1 MNDITRQISHVSPLK
16 LAYVIQQLQPKL
28 ALAEA
33 EPVAVVGIGCRFPG
47 GVNTPEDYWKL
58 LHEGR
63 DAVTEVPADRWDFEA
78 FYDPNPGTPGKMYAR
93 HGAFLKSVDAFDCE
107 FFGITPREAAG
118 MDPQQRL
125 LLEVSWEAIENAN
138 LSPDLLY
145 GSLTGVFIG
154 ISTFDYALVRA
165 GLQNPKAIDAYFTSG
180 NVLSVAAGRLSYF
193 LGLAG
198 PSVSVDTACSS
209 SLVSIH
215 LACQSLR
222 RRESNLALAGGVGL
236 ILAPEPSINFSQA
249 RMLAPDGHC
258 KTFDAAADGYVRG
271 EGCGVIVLKRLLDAV
286 ADGDNVLAVIRGSS
300 VNQDGASGGLTVPS
314 GPSQEAVIRRALE
327 NGGVAPSQVSYIEAH
342 GTGTSL
348 GDPIEMGALGN
359 VFRNH
364 PRNNPLMV
372 GSVKTNMG
380 HLEAAAGVAGVIKV
394 ILSLKN
400 GEIPPHLHF
409 KNPNPHIAWNEL
421 PIEIP
426 TQRKPWPSGE
436 NRRIAGVSSFGF
448 AGTNAHVVL
457 EEFRSSV
464 ENAEQDHQPSV
475 VDRPLHI
482 LALSARTE
490 GALHQLAE
498 RYEAHL
504 AAHAGLSPG
513 DVCFTANTCRS
524 HFPHRLSVVAGT
536 TKEMGEKLSAFRAGK
551 VEPGVFRGQ
560 EAGRPP
566 IAFLFTGQGSQYPGM
581 GRLLYDTQPTF
592 RKALDRCD
600 EILRG
605 HLEKPLTGIL
615 YPARNEQQAQLLN
628 ETAYTQPALF
638 SLEYALAGL
647 WRSWGIAPS
656 VVMGHSVGEYVAAC
670 VAGVFSLEEGLKLI
684 AARAR
689 LMQSL
694 PQNGSMV
701 AVFADAA
708 RVEKAVAL
716 YAKTVSIAAV
726 NGPTLVVISGV
737 HKDIG
742 EICEQFKREKVGI
755 QPLNVSHAFHSPLM
769 DPMLSDFEKIASEIT
784 YTAPHV
790 GFISNVTG
798 DFVTDE
804 IANPTY
810 WVRHVREPVRFS
822 ASMNALSEKG
832 YGVFVEIGPKP
843 VLSGMGKQCLKKPE
857 ILWLPSLQ
865 KEGSDWET
873 LLKSLGALYVHGAQV
888 DWTGFNRDYAPHRIP
903 LPTYPFQRERHWID
917 TTPVYRHRLPGTLP
931 GQRLELPFSKEIRF
945 ASQFSG
951 ASPAYLKDHKL
962 FGTLV
967 VAGAS
972 HVAMTLQAVKEA
984 FGVDG
989 CVLEGVHF
997 QETLVI
1003 PDKGERTVQMIL
1015 HAKGSEQGY
1024 TFALVSAQPD
1034 GAEKDAGWIQHVQG
1048 NIRISPPEKALGKT
1062 SILTAEQQKQYETRD
1077 GRELYAGIMSSGHHV
1092 GASFQWVERL
1102 WWKGNEGFCRLKRPE
1117 TPVPMNEYQLYP
1129 GLIDSCIQFFCI
1141 HGPQLVFG
1149 DEKAGDLKRDH
1160 IFVPFAIDEF
1170 RFYKPIGNSASL
1182 WCHTRMKKSD
1192 GTENGVT
1199 GDIQLLSDTGE
1210 VLAEIKGFTARRLSR
1225 KTLASGTQ
1233 KDSEVGLYQLSW
1245 QPVELQTPSGAKNP
1259 QPGHWLILADRGGIG
1274 QELSKHLQ
1282 GRGETCNL
1290 VFSGETDI
1298 SGPDNFRQML
1308 TTPDNQ
1314 PHYRGIVYLRGMEP
1328 HIDSLRGCAGLLS
1341 LIQAIVKTG
1350 WPAFPRLWLITRGA
1364 QPAGHEMA
1372 LMNPDQSALWGLAR
1386 VIPLEHKDMRCT
1398 CVDLDPS
1405 GDAMDMPDLVN
1416 ELWHPDR
1423 EDQVALRRGVR
1434 YAARLVPYKNTG
1446 SRSPVEFHKDKTY
1459 LITGGLG
1466 ALGLLAA
1473 KWMVSRGAANLA
1485 LVGRR
1490 DISESVRESVRG
1502 LERAGARIVVGKADV
1517 SDKQDV
1523 ARLLETIRASMPPL
1537 GGIIHAAG
1545 TVSDSFLFRMD
1556 WERLKHVLSP
1566 KVQGAW
1572 HLHQLTKDMPLDF
1585 FVCFSS
1591 VASLLGSPGQ
1601 GNYAAANAFL
1611 DGFVHHRRALG
1622 LPGLSVNWGPWADMG
1637 MAAGMSLREQERW
1650 VQRGMGTIAPERGLE
1665 ILGQLMAQD
1674 AVQAGAIP
1682 VNWRKFIPELFQ
1694 GSPPPLLESFVRTSD
1709 VAASDTEKKPLLI
1722 KQLEKTP
1729 VEARRSQIQAFVLSL
1744 VEEVIGAGSSG
1755 RIDPKKGL
1763 FDLGIDSLMAVD
1775 LKNRLETAT
1784 GRTLRSTLVFDYPT
1798 VDAIADYVAKELKP
1812 EDMQYAAAVPDVK
1825 ERIAVRESSYEP
1837 IAVIGMGCRF
1847 PGGADNPESFWQL
1860 LHDGVDAVTEIPH
1873 DRWNVDAFYDPDP
1886 NAPGKTYARH
1896 GAFLNHVDA
1905 FDARF
1910 FGITPREAV
1919 NLDPQQRLLLEVT
1932 WEALEHANL
1941 PPLQLS
1947 GSQTGVFIGIST
1959 FDYAGMQ
1966 IGAQNAEGINA
1977 YFATGNTLCMAAG
1990 RLSYVLGLM
1999 GPSMSVDTAC
2009 SSSLVSIHLA
2019 SQSLRSRECGLAL
2032 AGGVGLLLAPELYI
2046 NFSKA
2051 KMLSPDGRCKT
2062 FDASANGYVRGE
2074 GCGVVVLKRLSD
2086 AIAGGDNILALIRG
2100 SAVNQDG
2107 PGAGFTVPSGTA
2119 QERVIRQSLLNAGVA
2134 ADEVGYI
2141 EAHGTG
2147 TSLGDPIEVV
2157 ALGGVFGGRPRN
2169 NPLLIGS
2176 VKTNVGHLEAAAGV
2190 VGFIKTV
2197 LALQHH
2203 EIPPH
2208 LHFRSPNTQIP
2219 WDKLPIEVVT
2229 KLKPWDSKK
2238 RFAGISSFGA
2248 SGTNAHL
2255 VLEEAPS
2262 VENPDTGARIPKA
2275 EGGACLFVLSA
2286 KTEEALRNAAERYEN
2301 YLSLNQEITLKDL
2314 CFTAATCRSHFNCRL
2329 GVVAS
2334 TTVELRNKLTAFY
2347 NGQNAEDVF
2356 SGRSAIVSGQ
2366 EEKKGFEND
2375 RPSLAELGKLYAQGV
2390 FIDWDEFYRNDKGRK
2405 LVLPCYP
2412 FQRQP
2417 YWLERP
2423 EIPAHNVPLAKR
2435 DTSRFPSIHPL
2446 LGRKLLLAG
2455 SAETRYEVGMSHD
2468 SPKFLGDHIIYGKI
2482 IFPLAACLEMALAA
2496 GASAF
2501 DSDCF
2506 VLEEIAVMQALIIPK
2521 DGAKT
2526 LQLVFV
2532 PESSNATKPP
2542 VQKTASFKLFSL
2554 DAEKK
2559 APVWTLHISGKI
2571 RAEENAQ
2578 APERENLPLLQTTCA
2593 REKPAKDC
2601 YQGFQ
2606 VRGINLGAEFQSIER
2621 LWYGEAPQSSGLNLQ
2636 SEEVV
2641 SRICLPGN
2649 AAAESKDYWLH
2660 PVFLDGC
2667 FQSTGCA
2674 LPNNDETF
2682 LPVSIERIRVNLS
2695 SIPMKRLKE
2704 NHASGDGFHLWNH
2717 TRIHPVKEG
2726 QQSLTADVNLFDEQ
2740 GNVGV
2745 QIQGLSVRKSHRDVI
2760 LRDLPKEE
2768 KEGIHDWL
2776 YETSWQPITRSTP
2789 AEADT
2794 APPGDWLI
2802 FADRQGVGL
2811 RLSRLVEERG
2821 GHCIVIHPGQSFA
2834 QESGNQFTMNPD
2846 EPSDIRRIMTEIR
2859 KNKPYRRIV
2868 YLWGLNVEDDSTGN
2882 DRKTNGNDVMQ
2893 SSLFALQSFVN
2904 MLQALAKTGW
2914 PEMPRLSVVTRGAQP
2929 VGAEPAG
2936 FNVWQSPFWG
2946 LAGVIPLE
2954 HPNIPCTRLD
2964 LDPLPGDDDAKL
2976 LFNELLPSNLEE
2988 RVAWRKGVC
2997 YVPRLRKMEQQT
3009 IRPDAS
3015 LPFANFTGTCLIT
3028 GGLGALGLR
3037 VAQWM
3042 TEKGVR
3048 HFVLTGRSDPT
3059 HEALETIK
3067 SIENKGAKVAVV
3079 KADVS
3084 KYQEAA
3090 RLFEEL
3096 HAPLVPL
3103 LPCSPPPL
3111 LSRPSV
3117 PLPPLTGI
3125 IHAAGVLEDTVLLR
3139 LTSEQLR
3146 NVMLPKASGAW
3157 NLHLLTQNMPLQFF
3171 VCFSSAASLLG
3182 SSGQGNYAAANA
3194 FMDALAHYRRS
3205 LKLPGLSVN
3214 WGPWAE
3220 AGMAANLS
3228 ARNQTR
3234 LSALGF
3240 DTIAPVKGLEALE
3253 YLLGAETAQAGVLRV
3268 NWPKFLNQVYKGAIP
3283 PFFGSLAQDLKSPVT
3298 PQAGQTPFV
3307 KLLEASPVDERRDML
3322 TTHVC
3327 EQVAKVMN
3335 SSNTAKLQP
3344 EQIESR
3350 QRLFDMGIDSL
3361 MAVELKNL
3369 LESSL
3374 GHTLSATLLFDYP
3387 TVEAIVDYLKEGA
3400 LSSAF
3405 PSKESE
3411 AVSAHD
3417 ELEGVSD
3424 DEIADMLARELMAI
3438 KEEKG
3443 NK

>member
-1 MNDITRQISHVSPLK
+1 MNDITRQISHLSPLK
-16 LAYVIQQLQPKL
+16 LAYAIQQLKPKL

-33 EPVAVVGIGCRFPG
+33 EPIAVVGIGCRFPG
-47 GVNTPEDYWKL
+47 GVNMPEDYWKL

-63 DAVTEVPADRWDFEA
+63 DAVTEVPADRWDLEA

-93 HGAFLKSVDAFDCE
+93 HGAFLKSVDTFDCE

-138 LSPDLLY
+138 LSSDHLY

-154 ISTFDYALVRA
+154 ISTFDYALIRS
-165 GLQNPKAIDAYFTSG
+165 GLQNPKTIDAYFTSG

-222 RRESNLALAGGVGL
+222 RRESNLALAGGVGI

-271 EGCGVIVLKRLLDAV
+271 EGCGMIVLKRLLDAV
-286 ADGDNVLAVIRGSS
+286 ADGDNVLAVIRGSA

-327 NGGVAPSQVSYIEAH
+327 NGGVTPSQVSYIEAH

-348 GDPIEMGALGN
+348 GDPIEMGALGS

-364 PRNNPLMV
+364 PRDNPLMV

-400 GEIPPHLHF
+400 NEIPPHLHF

-426 TQRKPWPSGE
+426 TQRKLWTSGE

-448 AGTNAHVVL
+448 AGTNAHVVI

-464 ENAEQDHQPSV
+464 ENAGQDQQPSTTN
-475 VDRPLHI
+475 RPLHI

-504 AAHAGLSPG
+504 ANHADLSPE
-513 DVCFTANTCRS
+513 DFCFTASTCRS
-524 HFPHRLSVVAGT
+524 HFPHRISVVAET
-536 TKEMGEKLSAFRAGK
+536 TKEMGGKLSALRAGK
-551 VEPGVFRGQ
+551 VEAGVFRGQ
-560 EAGRPP
+560 EVSRPP

-600 EILRG
+600 EILRLY
-605 HLEKPLTGIL
+605 LEKPLLGIL
-615 YPARNEQQAQLLN
+615 YPSQNDPQAGMLN
-628 ETAYTQPALF
+628 ETACTQPALF
-638 SLEYALAGL
+638 SLEYALAEL
-647 WRSWGIAPS
+647 WRSWGITPS

-684 AARAR
+684 AARGR

-694 PQNGSMV
+694 PQNGSMT

-708 RVEKAVAL
+708 YVEKAITL

-737 HKDIG
+737 REDIG
-742 EICEQFKREKVGI
+742 KICEQFKREKIGI

-769 DPMLSDFEKIASEIT
+769 NPLLSDFGKIASQIT
-784 YTAPHV
+784 YASPHI

-798 DFVTDE
+798 DFITDE

-832 YGVFVEIGPKP
+832 YEVFVEIGPKP

-865 KEGSDWET
+865 KEGSNWET
-873 LLKSLGALYVHGAQV
+873 LLKSLGALYVRGTHV
-888 DWTGFNRDYAPHRIP
+888 DWSGFNRDYSPSKVA

-917 TTPVYRHRLPGTLP
+917 TTPVYRHRHPGKIP

-972 HVAMTLQAVKEA
+972 HVAMALQAVKEA
-984 FGVDG
+984 FGVDA
-989 CVLEGVHF
+989 CVLENVHF

-1015 HAKGSEQGY
+1015 HSKGSEQGY
-1024 TFALVSAQPD
+1024 TFALVSAQP
-1034 GAEKDAGWIQHVQG
+1034 GGEEKDAGWVQHVQG
-1048 NIRISPPEKALGKT
+1048 NIRISPAEKALEKT
-1062 SILTAEQQKQYETRD
+1062 LILTADQQKQYETQD
-1077 GRELYAGIMSSGHHV
+1077 GRELYAEIMSSGHHV

-1117 TPVPMNEYQLYP
+1117 TSVPMDEYQLYP

-1149 DEKAGDLKRDH
+1149 GEKAGDLKRDH

-1170 RFYKPIGNSASL
+1170 RFYKPIGQSHSL
-1182 WCHTRMKKSD
+1182 WCHTRMKRAD
-1192 GTENGVT
+1192 GMESSLT

-1210 VLAEIKGFTARRLSR
+1210 VLAEIRGFTARRLNRRALS
-1225 KTLASGTQ
+1225 SGAQ
-1233 KDSEVGLYQLSW
+1233 KDREVGLYQLSW
-1245 QPVELQTPSGAKNP
+1245 QPVELQTPSDVKNP
-1259 QPGHWLILADRGGIG
+1259 QPGHWLVLADRGGIG

-1282 GRGETCNL
+1282 GRGETCKL
-1290 VFSGETDI
+1290 VFFDEINI
-1298 SGPDNFRQML
+1298 SEPDNFRQML

-1314 PHYRGIVYLRGMEP
+1314 PLYRGIVYLWGMDP
-1328 HIDSLRGCAGLLS
+1328 HIDSLRGCGGLLY

-1350 WPAFPRLWLITRGA
+1350 WPVFPRLWLITRGA
-1364 QPAGHEMA
+1364 QPAGQEKA
-1372 LMNPDQSALWGLAR
+1372 LVNPDQSALWGLAS

-1398 CVDLDPS
+1398 CVDIDPS

-1423 EDQVALRRGVR
+1423 EDRVSWRHGVR
-1434 YAARLVPYKNTG
+1434 YTARLVPYKNTE
-1446 SRSPVEFHKDKTY
+1446 SRPPVEFHKDKTY

-1466 ALGLLAA
+1466 ALGLLTAN
-1473 KWMVSRGAANLA
+1473 WLVSRGAGHLV

-1490 DISESVRESVRG
+1490 DISETVRESVRS
-1502 LERAGARIVVGKADV
+1502 LEQAGARVVVVKADV
-1517 SDKQDV
+1517 SDKQDA
-1523 ARLLETIRASMPPL
+1523 ARVLETIQASMPPL

-1556 WERLKHVLSP
+1556 WGRLKHVLSP

-1611 DGFVHHRRALG
+1611 DGFAHHRRALG
-1622 LPGLSVNWGPWADMG
+1622 LPGLSVNWGPWAEMG
-1637 MAAGMSLREQERW
+1637 MAADMSLRERERW

-1665 ILGQLMAQD
+1665 ILGQLMAQE
-1674 AVQAGAIP
+1674 AVQAGALP
-1682 VNWRKFIPELFQ
+1682 VNWRKFIPEFFQ
-1694 GSPPPLLESFVRTSD
+1694 KSVPPLFESFMRTSD
-1709 VAASDTEKKPLLI
+1709 VTPPETGKKPLLI

-1755 RIDPKKGL
+1755 HIDPRKGL

-1784 GRTLRSTLVFDYPT
+1784 GRSLRSTLVFDYPT
-1798 VDAIADYVAKELKP
+1798 VNAVADYVAKELKL
-1812 EDMQYAAAVPDVK
+1812 EDMQYAAAGADVQ
-1825 ERIAVRESSYEP
+1825 ERVAVRESSYEP

-1847 PGGADNPESFWQL
+1847 PGGADNPESFWRL

-1873 DRWNVDAFYDPDP
+1873 DRWNVEAFYDPDP
-1886 NAPGKTYARH
+1886 SAPGKTYARH
-1896 GAFLNHVDA
+1896 GAFLNHVNT
-1905 FDARF
+1905 FDAQF

-1919 NLDPQQRLLLEVT
+1919 TLDPQQRLLLEVT

-1966 IGAQNAEGINA
+1966 IGAQNPEGINA

-2019 SQSLRSRECGLAL
+2019 SQSLRSRECNLAL
-2032 AGGVGLLLAPELYI
+2032 AGGVGLILAPELYI

-2086 AIAGGDNILALIRG
+2086 AIANGDNILALIRG

-2119 QERVIRQSLLNAGVA
+2119 QERVIRQSLLNAGVST
-2134 ADEVGYI
+2134 DEVGYV

-2157 ALGGVFGGRPRN
+2157 ALGGVFGGRSRN

-2190 VGFIKTV
+2190 AGFIKTV
-2197 LALQHH
+2197 LTLQHH

-2208 LHFRSPNTQIP
+2208 LHFRNPNTQIP

-2238 RFAGISSFGA
+2238 RIAGISSFGA

-2262 VENPDTGARIPKA
+2262 VVNLQAPNA
-2275 EGGACLFVLSA
+2275 EGETCLFVLSA
-2286 KTEEALRNAAERYEN
+2286 KTEDALRNAAERYGN

-2329 GVVAS
+2329 SVIA
-2334 TTVELRNKLTAFY
+2334 TTTLELRNKLTAFC
-2347 NGQNAEDVF
+2347 NGQKTEDVF

-2366 EEKKGFEND
+2366 EEKKNFEND

-2390 FIDWDEFYRNDKGRK
+2390 SIDWDIFYRNDKGRRII
-2405 LVLPCYP
+2405 LPCYP

-2417 YWLERP
+2417 YWLERQKTQTN
-2423 EIPAHNVPLAKR
+2423 IVQSVNKDA
-2435 DTSRFPSIHPL
+2435 SRYPQIHPL

-2455 SAETRYEVGMSHD
+2455 APETRYEVGMSHN

-2496 GASAF
+2496 GVSTF

-2526 LQLVFV
+2526 LQLVFI
-2532 PESSNATKPP
+2532 PESSNAPKTP
-2542 VQKTASFKLFSL
+2542 VHKTASFKLFSL
-2554 DAEKK
+2554 DAEKQ

-2578 APERENLPLLQTTCA
+2578 APERENLPLLQTTCT
-2593 REKPAKDC
+2593 REKLAKDC

-2606 VRGINLGAEFQSIER
+2606 ARGINLGTAFQSIEH
-2621 LWYGEAPQSSGLNLQ
+2621 LWYGKSPEASGLHLQ
-2636 SEEVV
+2636 SEEVL

-2695 SIPMKRLKE
+2695 STPMKRLKE

-2745 QIQGLSVRKSHRDVI
+2745 QIQGLSIRKSHRDVI

-2776 YETSWQPITRSTP
+2776 YETSWQPITRSAP

-2811 RLSRLVEERG
+2811 RLSKLVEERG
-2821 GHCIVIHPGQSFA
+2821 GHCIVIHPGQAFA
-2834 QESGNQFTMNPD
+2834 QENGKQFTINPA
-2846 EPSDIRRIMTEIR
+2846 EPSDIKRILTEVR
-2859 KNKPYRRIV
+2859 QNKPYRRIV
-2868 YLWGLNVEDDSTGN
+2868 YLWGLNVEDNSIGN
-2882 DRKTNGNDVMQ
+2882 DRKTDGKDVMQ
-2893 SSLFALQSFVN
+2893 PSLFALQSFVHV
-2904 MLQALAKTGW
+2904 LQALAKTGW

-2929 VGAEPAG
+2929 VGAEPSG

-2946 LAGVIPLE
+2946 LAGVVPLE
-2954 HPNIPCTRLD
+2954 HPNIPCARLD
-2964 LDPLPGDDDAKL
+2964 LDPLPGDNDARL
-2976 LFNELLPSNLEE
+2976 LFNELLPSNFEE

-2997 YVPRLRKMEQQT
+2997 YVPKLKKMQQQT
-3009 IRPDAS
+3009 IRPDAP
-3015 LPFANFTGTCLIT
+3015 LPFSNFNGTCLIT

-3042 TEKGVR
+3042 AEKGVR
-3048 HFVLTGRSDPT
+3048 YFVLAGRSDPSQ
-3059 HEALETIK
+3059 EALEAIK
-3067 SIENKGAKVAVV
+3067 SIEMKGAKVVVV

-3084 KYQEAA
+3084 KYQEASK
-3090 RLFEEL
+3090 LLEEI
-3096 HAPLVPL
+3096 HA
-3103 LPCSPPPL
+3103 
-3111 LSRPSV
+3111 
-3117 PLPPLTGI
+3117 PLPPLTGT

-3146 NVMLPKASGAW
+3146 NVMSPKAAGAW

-3194 FMDALAHYRRS
+3194 FMDALAHYRHS

-3220 AGMAANLS
+3220 SGMAANLS
-3228 ARNQTR
+3228 ARNQAR

-3240 DTIAPVKGLEALE
+3240 DTIAPVKGLEVLE
-3253 YLLGAETAQAGVLRV
+3253 YLLRTEAVQAGVLRV
-3268 NWPKFLNQVYKGAIP
+3268 NWPKYLKQVYKGASP
-3283 PFFGSLAQDLKSPVT
+3283 SFFASLAQDLKST
-3298 PQAGQTPFV
+3298 MSPQAGQTTFV
-3307 KLLEASPVDERRDML
+3307 KLLEESPVDERRDML
-3322 TTHVC
+3322 TAHVC
-3327 EQVAKVMN
+3327 AQVAKVMN
-3335 SSNTAKLQP
+3335 SSNTEKLQP

-3387 TVEAIVDYLKEGA
+3387 TVEAIVDYLKAGA
-3400 LSSAF
+3400 LSSTF
-3405 PSKESE
+3405 PSKEAE

-3424 DEIADMLARELMAI
+3424 DEIADLLARELMAI
-3438 KEEKG
+3438 KEEKE